1 MNSWEVSLETFIDL
15 DRPYVKL
22 LELEE
27 VRAELADD
35 NINFMGLA
43 TPQRLKYLNF
53 AERVRDLP

>member
-1 MNSWEVSLETFIDL
+1 M
-15 DRPYVKL
+15 

-43 TPQRLKYLNF
+43 TPKRLEYLNF
-53 AERVRDLP
+53 AETVRDLPYKDYYFTVKMMLSRKVIK